1 MSEHEK
7 PSGLPPEAAIVK
19 QSYPAAGISNKFK
32 ENFGV
37 NRAFTAAVIA
47 FCCLVIVGAVFFFIH
62 SAPPDTIT
70 ISSGP
75 EGSSFYTN
83 AVKYATYLARQG
95 IKLKILTSEGSLENL
110 QRLENSKDKVDVGF
124 VQGGVTN
131 ETMDDLVSLGS
142 IAYEPLLVFYQGAPV
157 DTLSGLA
164 GKRLAIGPV
173 GSGTRT
179 LVLTLLGANGINP
192 GGSTVFMDW
201 EPAKSSQA
209 LLDGTVDATFLMSE
223 DASTAILRELLRSTN
238 VHLFNFTQAEAYTRR
253 FGFLSTLKLPQGS
266 IDLGKNIPTHDV
278 LLIGPTV
285 ELIARKGLHPALSD
299 LLLEA
304 AQQVH
309 GKASLL
315 QHKGEFP
322 ASIQH
327 DFPIS
332 ADAARFYKSGTSF
345 FYHYLPFWLA
355 SLTSRIVVVFI
366 PTIVVLVPILRS
378 IPHFYVW
385 RINRQYRALLAL
397 ERELYKQPDFGKRQ
411 SLLTRLDEI
420 ERTVNKMKVPTFVA
434 NQFYSL
440 RQHIDFVRHIM
451 SLQSPH

>member
-1 MSEHEK
+1 
-7 PSGLPPEAAIVK
+7 
-19 QSYPAAGISNKFK
+19 
-32 ENFGV
+32 
-37 NRAFTAAVIA
+37 
-47 FCCLVIVGAVFFFIH
+47 
-62 SAPPDTIT
+62 
-70 ISSGP
+70 
-75 EGSSFYTN
+75 
-83 AVKYATYLARQG
+83 
-95 IKLKILTSEGSLENL
+95 
-110 QRLENSKDKVDVGF
+110 
-124 VQGGVTN
+124 
-131 ETMDDLVSLGS
+131 
-142 IAYEPLLVFYQGAPV
+142 
-157 DTLSGLA
+157 
-164 GKRLAIGPV
+164 
-173 GSGTRT
+173 
-179 LVLTLLGANGINP
+179 
-192 GGSTVFMDW
+192 
-201 EPAKSSQA
+201 
-209 LLDGTVDATFLMSE
+209 
-223 DASTAILRELLRSTN
+223 
-238 VHLFNFTQAEAYTRR
+238 
-253 FGFLSTLKLPQGS
+253 
-266 IDLGKNIPTHDV
+266 
-278 LLIGPTV
+278 
-285 ELIARKGLHPALSD
+285 LSD

-378 IPHFYVW
+378 IPHFYLW

-411 SLLTRLDEI
+411 SLLKRLDEI
-420 ERTVNKMKVPTFVA
+420 ERAVNKMKVPTFVA

-451 SLQSPH
+451 SIQSPH

>member
-1 MSEHEK
+1 MSEPEK
-7 PSGLPPEAAIVK
+7 SNGPSAAVTK
-19 QSYPAAGISNKFK
+19 QFNSSPGISNKFR

-47 FCCLVIVGAVFFFIH
+47 FCGLVIAGAVFFFIH

-75 EGSSFYTN
+75 EGSSFYSN
-83 AVKYATYLARQG
+83 AVKYATCLARQG
-95 IKLKILTSEGSLENL
+95 IKLKILTSEGSFENL
-110 QRLENSKDKVDVGF
+110 ERLENATNKVDVGF

-131 ETMDDLVSLGS
+131 ETMNKLVSLGS
-142 IAYEPLLVFYQGAPV
+142 IAYEPLLIFYRGATV

-179 LVLTLLGANGINP
+179 LVLSLLGANGISP
-192 GGSTVFMDW
+192 GGATAFVDW
-201 EPAKSSQA
+201 EPAKSSQG
-209 LLDGTVDATFLMSE
+209 LLDGTVDGIFLMSE

-253 FGFLSTLKLPQGS
+253 FNFLSTLKLPQGA
-266 IDLGKNIPTHDV
+266 IDLGKNIPAQDV
-278 LLIGPTV
+278 YLVGPTV
-285 ELIARKGLHPALSD
+285 ELVARKGLHPALSD
-299 LLLEA
+299 VLLEA
-304 AQQVH
+304 AQEVH

-322 ASIQH
+322 APIQH
-327 DFPIS
+327 DLPIS
-332 ADAARFYKSGTSF
+332 ADAARFYKSGASF

-366 PTIVVLVPILRS
+366 PMVVVLFPIIKS
-378 IPHFYVW
+378 IPHFYIW
-385 RINRQYRALLAL
+385 RINRQYRALIVL
-397 ERELYKQPDFGKRQ
+397 ERELSREPDAEKRR
-411 SLLTRLDEI
+411 SLLKRLDEI

-434 NQFYSL
+434 NLYYSL
-440 RQHIDFVRHIM
+440 RQHIDFVRLMNNNPAAH
-451 SLQSPH
+451 